1 MLDMKISEVLKGAI
15 MTMSKILQ
23 LILDNYPSLIIFLLM
38 LVLITL
44 LWKCRAVLKEL
55 FFALNSDK
63 LMLPVDRLMLL
74 VVFIL
79 ILVFLIYPWPP
90 QKTDTYLVLGLF
102 SILTIIP
109 LLSILFKFN
118 IIKIRDVEFR
128 GPRLDIR
135 QADPKEVE
143 EDKKKEE
150 VVEEDKGKE
159 GASRN
164 HGDDQRFKDARR
176 RRAERAE
183 IENKV
188 LDSFSSKN
196 NFQKHAMLQLDEDA
210 DPIADVGRIIFDGF
224 YRNWRRHYFIKI
236 FFSGPMYMAGRER
249 LYRDIRVMKD
259 LTDGTPYRK
268 YILKI
273 AYIKLDG
280 EETDRGLV
288 GLKFLKNYFGKAI
301 RDEYLEIEV
310 FNENGEEINA

>member
-1 MLDMKISEVLKGAI
+1 MI
-15 MTMSKILQ
+15 MSKILQ

-38 LVLITL
+38 LVFITL
-44 LWKCRAVLKEL
+44 LWKFRAVLKEL

-79 ILVFLIYPWPP
+79 ILVFLIYPWSP
-90 QKTDTYLVLGLF
+90 QKEADTYLVLGLF
-102 SILTIIP
+102 AILTIIP
-109 LLSILFKFN
+109 LLSILLRFNTIKYGGLEFK
-118 IIKIRDVEFR
+118 
-128 GPRLDIR
+128 GPRSNIG
-135 QADPKEVE
+135 QADPQEIE

-150 VVEEDKGKE
+150 AVEEDKEKE
-159 GASRN
+159 RASRDQ
-164 HGDDQRFKDARR
+164 GDDQKAEDFKRR
-176 RRAERAE
+176 MTEKREKRRE

-188 LDSFSSKN
+188 LDSFSSETE
-196 NFQKHAMLQLDEDA
+196 FQKRAALRLDEDA
-210 DPIADVGRIIFDGF
+210 DPIADISRIIFDGF
-224 YRNWRRHYFIKI
+224 YISWRRHYFIKI
-236 FFSGPMYMAGRER
+236 FFSHSVPMLMRDR
-249 LYRDIRVMKD
+249 LYRDIRIMKD

-280 EETDRGLV
+280 EEADRELV

-310 FNENGEEINA
+310 FNENGEEING